1 MINRL
6 VIGVENQN
14 LEKEINDSSEI
25 GTNIKLY
32 LDSLRNIPL
41 LTQEEECELMKK
53 IEKGDKQ
60 ARQDMITHNLRLVV
74 SIAKKYQTQMELLD
88 LIQEGNIGLM
98 KALDK
103 FDYTKEYKFSTYA
116 TWWIRQS
123 ISRAIADKKRTVRL
137 PVHVVDKLSRIKRE
151 LAKYE
156 SKYGK
161 APSRKEL
168 AEITGYDQELLDTYY
183 LLNTDTVSLDM
194 PSKPSEMGEEMDPI
208 GEIIEDKTIAGV
220 EDSAINN
227 MLNEEIMAILPKILK
242 PVEVEVIQKRFG
254 FNGETRMT
262 LEEIGQQRGVTR
274 ERIRQIEATA
284 IAKLKASRKTK
295 DLKEYLSAI

>member
-1 MINRL
+1 M
-6 VIGVENQN
+6 
-14 LEKEINDSSEI
+14 EKEINDSSEI

-161 APSRKEL
+161 TPSRKEL
-168 AEITGYDQELLDTYY
+168 AEITGYDQELLDAYY

-208 GEIIEDKTIAGV
+208 GEIIEDKSTAGV
-220 EDSAINN
+220 EDSVINN

-274 ERIRQIEATA
+274 ERIRQIEAMA

>member
-1 MINRL
+1 M
-6 VIGVENQN
+6 IGVENQN
-14 LEKEINDSSEI
+14 LEKEIKDSSEI

-32 LDSLRNIPL
+32 LDSIRNIPL

-183 LLNTDTVSLDM
+183 QLNTDTVSLDM

-274 ERIRQIEATA
+274 ERIRQIEAMA

-295 DLKEYLSAI
+295 DLKEYLSAM

>member
-1 MINRL
+1 M
-6 VIGVENQN
+6 
-14 LEKEINDSSEI
+14 EKEINDSSEI

-161 APSRKEL
+161 TPSRKEL

-274 ERIRQIEATA
+274 ERIRQIEAMA

>member
-1 MINRL
+1 M
-6 VIGVENQN
+6 ENQN
-14 LEKEINDSSEI
+14 LEKEIKDSSEI

-161 APSRKEL
+161 TPSRKEL

-194 PSKPSEMGEEMDPI
+194 PSKPSEMGKEMDPI
-208 GEIIEDKTIAGV
+208 GEIIEDKSTAGV
-220 EDSAINN
+220 EDSVINN

-274 ERIRQIEATA
+274 ERIRQIEAMA

>member
-1 MINRL
+1 
-6 VIGVENQN
+6 
-14 LEKEINDSSEI
+14 
-25 GTNIKLY
+25 
-32 LDSLRNIPL
+32 
-41 LTQEEECELMKK
+41 
-53 IEKGDKQ
+53 
-60 ARQDMITHNLRLVV
+60 MITHNLRLVV

-183 LLNTDTVSLDM
+183 QLNTDTVSLDM
-194 PSKPSEMGEEMDPI
+194 PSKPSEMGEERTPRR
-208 GEIIEDKTIAGV
+208 
-220 EDSAINN
+220 N
-227 MLNEEIMAILPKILK
+227 
-242 PVEVEVIQKRFG
+242 
-254 FNGETRMT
+254 
-262 LEEIGQQRGVTR
+262 
-274 ERIRQIEATA
+274 
-284 IAKLKASRKTK
+284 RKTP
-295 DLKEYLSAI
+295 

>member
-1 MINRL
+1 
-6 VIGVENQN
+6 VENQN

-274 ERIRQIEATA
+274 ERIRQIEAMA

-295 DLKEYLSAI
+295 DLKEYLSAM

>member
-1 MINRL
+1 M
-6 VIGVENQN
+6 
-14 LEKEINDSSEI
+14 EKEINDSSEI

-183 LLNTDTVSLDM
+183 QLNTDTVSLDM

-208 GEIIEDKTIAGV
+208 GEIIEDKSTAGV
-220 EDSAINN
+220 EDSVINN

-274 ERIRQIEATA
+274 ERIRQIEAMA

>member
-1 MINRL
+1 M
-6 VIGVENQN
+6 ENQN

-194 PSKPSEMGEEMDPI
+194 PSKPSEMGEEMNPI

-274 ERIRQIEATA
+274 ERIRQIEAMA

>member
-1 MINRL
+1 M
-6 VIGVENQN
+6 ENQN

-32 LDSLRNIPL
+32 LDSIRNIPL
-41 LTQEEECELMKK
+41 LTQEEERELMKK

-151 LAKYE
+151 IAKYE

-161 APSRKEL
+161 TPSRKEL

-274 ERIRQIEATA
+274 ERIRQIEAMA

>member
-1 MINRL
+1 M
-6 VIGVENQN
+6 IGVENQN
-14 LEKEINDSSEI
+14 LEKEIKDSSEI

-32 LDSLRNIPL
+32 LDSIRNIPL

>member
-1 MINRL
+1 M
-6 VIGVENQN
+6 ENQN

-183 LLNTDTVSLDM
+183 QLNTDTVSLDM

-208 GEIIEDKTIAGV
+208 GEIIEDKSTAGV
-220 EDSAINN
+220 EDSVINN

-274 ERIRQIEATA
+274 ERIRQIEAMA

>member
-1 MINRL
+1 M
-6 VIGVENQN
+6 ENQN
-14 LEKEINDSSEI
+14 LEKEIKDSSEI

-60 ARQDMITHNLRLVV
+60 ARQDMIIHNLRLVV

-98 KALDK
+98 KAIDK

-194 PSKPSEMGEEMDPI
+194 PSKPSEMGAEMDPI
-208 GEIIEDKTIAGV
+208 GEIIEDKTTAGV
-220 EDSAINN
+220 EDSVINN
-227 MLNEEIMAILPKILK
+227 MLNEEIIAILPKILK

-274 ERIRQIEATA
+274 ERIRQIEAKA

>member
-1 MINRL
+1 MIS
-6 VIGVENQN
+6 VDNQN

-161 APSRKEL
+161 TPSRKEL

-183 LLNTDTVSLDM
+183 QLNTDTVSLDM

-274 ERIRQIEATA
+274 ERIRQIEAMA

>member
-1 MINRL
+1 MIS
-6 VIGVENQN
+6 VDNQN

-183 LLNTDTVSLDM
+183 QLNTDTVSLDM

-274 ERIRQIEATA
+274 ERIRQIEAMA

-295 DLKEYLSAI
+295 DLKEYLSAM

>member
-1 MINRL
+1 M
-6 VIGVENQN
+6 ENQN

-220 EDSAINN
+220 EDSVINN

-274 ERIRQIEATA
+274 ERIRQIEAMA

>member
-1 MINRL
+1 MIS
-6 VIGVENQN
+6 VDNQN

-161 APSRKEL
+161 TPSRKEL
-168 AEITGYDQELLDTYY
+168 AEITGYDQELLDAYY

-208 GEIIEDKTIAGV
+208 GEIIEDKSTAGV
-220 EDSAINN
+220 EDSVINN

-274 ERIRQIEATA
+274 ERIRQIEAMA

>member
-1 MINRL
+1 M
-6 VIGVENQN
+6 ENQN
-14 LEKEINDSSEI
+14 LEKEIKDSSEI

-32 LDSLRNIPL
+32 LDSIRNIPL

-183 LLNTDTVSLDM
+183 QLNTDTVSLDM

-274 ERIRQIEATA
+274 ERIRQIEAMA

>member
-1 MINRL
+1 M
-6 VIGVENQN
+6 ENQN
-14 LEKEINDSSEI
+14 LEKEIKDSSEI

-32 LDSLRNIPL
+32 LDSIRNIPL

-123 ISRAIADKKRTVRL
+123 ISRAISDKKRTVRL

-161 APSRKEL
+161 TPSRKEL

-194 PSKPSEMGEEMDPI
+194 PSKPSEMGKEMDPI
-208 GEIIEDKTIAGV
+208 GEIIEDKSTAGV
-220 EDSAINN
+220 EDSVINN

-274 ERIRQIEATA
+274 ERIRQIEAMA

>member
-1 MINRL
+1 M
-6 VIGVENQN
+6 IGVENQN
-14 LEKEINDSSEI
+14 LEKEIKDSSEI

-41 LTQEEECELMKK
+41 LTQKEECELMKK

-74 SIAKKYQTQMELLD
+74 SVAKKYQTQMELLD

-98 KALDK
+98 KAIDK

-194 PSKPSEMGEEMDPI
+194 PSKPSEMGAEMDPI
-208 GEIIEDKTIAGV
+208 GEIIEDKTTAGV
-220 EDSAINN
+220 EDSVINN
-227 MLNEEIMAILPKILK
+227 MLNEEIIAILPKILT

-254 FNGETRMT
+254 FNGGTRMT

-274 ERIRQIEATA
+274 ERIRQIEAKA

-295 DLKEYLSAI
+295 DLKEYLSAM

>member
-1 MINRL
+1 M
-6 VIGVENQN
+6 
-14 LEKEINDSSEI
+14 EKEINDSSEI

-183 LLNTDTVSLDM
+183 QLNTDTVSLDM

-208 GEIIEDKTIAGV
+208 GEIIEDKSTAGV
-220 EDSAINN
+220 EDSVINN

-274 ERIRQIEATA
+274 ERIRQIEAKA

-295 DLKEYLSAI
+295 DLKEYLSAM

>member
-1 MINRL
+1 MIS
-6 VIGVENQN
+6 VDNQN
-14 LEKEINDSSEI
+14 LEKEIKDSSEI

-32 LDSLRNIPL
+32 LDSIRNIPL

-161 APSRKEL
+161 TPSRKEL

-194 PSKPSEMGEEMDPI
+194 PSKPSEMGKEMDPI
-208 GEIIEDKTIAGV
+208 GEIIEDKSTAGV
-220 EDSAINN
+220 EDSVINN

-274 ERIRQIEATA
+274 ERIRQIEAMA
-284 IAKLKASRKTK
+284 IAKLKVSRKTK

>member
-1 MINRL
+1 MIS
-6 VIGVENQN
+6 VDNQN

-161 APSRKEL
+161 TPSRKEL

-208 GEIIEDKTIAGV
+208 GEIIEDKSTAGV
-220 EDSAINN
+220 EDSVINN

-242 PVEVEVIQKRFG
+242 PVEVEAIQKRFG

-274 ERIRQIEATA
+274 ERIRQIEAMA

>member
-1 MINRL
+1 MIS
-6 VIGVENQN
+6 VDNQN
-14 LEKEINDSSEI
+14 LEKEIKDSSEI

-32 LDSLRNIPL
+32 LDSIRNIPL

-60 ARQDMITHNLRLVV
+60 ARQDMIIHNLRLVV

-274 ERIRQIEATA
+274 ERIRQIEAMA

-295 DLKEYLSAI
+295 DLKEYLSAM

>member
-1 MINRL
+1 M
-6 VIGVENQN
+6 IGVENQN

-41 LTQEEECELMKK
+41 LTQEEERELMKK

-161 APSRKEL
+161 TPSRKEL

-274 ERIRQIEATA
+274 ERIRQIEAMA

>member
-1 MINRL
+1 M
-6 VIGVENQN
+6 ENQN

-183 LLNTDTVSLDM
+183 QLNTDTVSLDM
-194 PSKPSEMGEEMDPI
+194 PSKPSEMGEEMDSI
-208 GEIIEDKTIAGV
+208 GEIIEDKSTAGV
-220 EDSAINN
+220 EDSVINN

-274 ERIRQIEATA
+274 ERIRQIEAMA

>member
-1 MINRL
+1 M
-6 VIGVENQN
+6 
-14 LEKEINDSSEI
+14 EKEINDSSEI

-137 PVHVVDKLSRIKRE
+137 PIHVVDKLSRIKRE

-161 APSRKEL
+161 TPSRKEL

-208 GEIIEDKTIAGV
+208 GEIIEDKSTAGV
-220 EDSAINN
+220 EDSVINN

-274 ERIRQIEATA
+274 ERIRQIEAMA

>member
-1 MINRL
+1 M
-6 VIGVENQN
+6 ENQN

-183 LLNTDTVSLDM
+183 QLNTDTVSLDM
-194 PSKPSEMGEEMDPI
+194 PSKPSEMGAEMDPI
-208 GEIIEDKTIAGV
+208 GEIIEDKTTAGV
-220 EDSAINN
+220 EDSVINN
-227 MLNEEIMAILPKILK
+227 MLNEEIIAILPKILT

-274 ERIRQIEATA
+274 ERIRQIEAKA

>member
-1 MINRL
+1 M
-6 VIGVENQN
+6 ENQN
-14 LEKEINDSSEI
+14 LEKEINDNSEI

-183 LLNTDTVSLDM
+183 QLNTDTVSLDM

-208 GEIIEDKTIAGV
+208 GEIIEDKSTAGV
-220 EDSAINN
+220 EDSVINN

-274 ERIRQIEATA
+274 ERIRQIEAMA

>member
-1 MINRL
+1 M
-6 VIGVENQN
+6 IGVENQN
-14 LEKEINDSSEI
+14 LEKEIKDSSEI

-32 LDSLRNIPL
+32 LDSIRNIPL

-208 GEIIEDKTIAGV
+208 GEIIEDKSTAGV
-220 EDSAINN
+220 EDSVINS

-274 ERIRQIEATA
+274 ERIRQIEAMA

>member
-1 MINRL
+1 M
-6 VIGVENQN
+6 IGVENQN

-161 APSRKEL
+161 TPSRKEL

-183 LLNTDTVSLDM
+183 QLNTDTVSLDM

-208 GEIIEDKTIAGV
+208 GEIIEDKSTAGV
-220 EDSAINN
+220 EDSVINN

-274 ERIRQIEATA
+274 ERIRQIEAMA

>member
-1 MINRL
+1 M
-6 VIGVENQN
+6 IGVENQN

-183 LLNTDTVSLDM
+183 QLNTDTVSLDM

-208 GEIIEDKTIAGV
+208 GEIIEDKSTAGV
-220 EDSAINN
+220 EDSVINN

-274 ERIRQIEATA
+274 ERIRQIEAMA
-284 IAKLKASRKTK
+284 IAKLKTSRKTK
-295 DLKEYLSAI
+295 DLKEYLSAM

>member
-1 MINRL
+1 M

-151 LAKYE
+151 LEKYE

-183 LLNTDTVSLDM
+183 QLNTDTVSLDM

-274 ERIRQIEATA
+274 ERIRQIEAMA

-295 DLKEYLSAI
+295 DLKEYLSAM

>member
-1 MINRL
+1 M
-6 VIGVENQN
+6 ENQN
-14 LEKEINDSSEI
+14 LEKEIKDSSEI

-32 LDSLRNIPL
+32 LDSIRNIPL

-161 APSRKEL
+161 TPSRKEL

-194 PSKPSEMGEEMDPI
+194 PSKPSEMGKEMDPI

-227 MLNEEIMAILPKILK
+227 MLNEEIMAILPKVLK

-274 ERIRQIEATA
+274 ERIRQIEAMA

>member
-1 MINRL
+1 M
-6 VIGVENQN
+6 
-14 LEKEINDSSEI
+14 EKEINDSSEI

-183 LLNTDTVSLDM
+183 QLNTDTVSLDM

-208 GEIIEDKTIAGV
+208 GEIIEDKSTAGV
-220 EDSAINN
+220 EDSVINN

-242 PVEVEVIQKRFG
+242 PVEIEVIQKRFG

-274 ERIRQIEATA
+274 ERIRQIEAMA

>member
-1 MINRL
+1 MIS
-6 VIGVENQN
+6 VDNQN
-14 LEKEINDSSEI
+14 LEKEIKDSSEI

-32 LDSLRNIPL
+32 LDSIRNIPL

-161 APSRKEL
+161 TPSRKEL

-194 PSKPSEMGEEMDPI
+194 PSKPSEMGKEMDPI
-208 GEIIEDKTIAGV
+208 GEIIEDKSTAGV
-220 EDSAINN
+220 EDSVINN

-254 FNGETRMT
+254 FNVETRMT

-274 ERIRQIEATA
+274 ERIRQIEAMA

>member
-1 MINRL
+1 M
-6 VIGVENQN
+6 ENQN

>member
-1 MINRL
+1 M
-6 VIGVENQN
+6 
-14 LEKEINDSSEI
+14 EKEINDSSEI

-274 ERIRQIEATA
+274 ERIRQIEAMA

>member
-1 MINRL
+1 MIS
-6 VIGVENQN
+6 VDNQN
-14 LEKEINDSSEI
+14 LEKEIKDSSEI

-161 APSRKEL
+161 TPSRKEL

-208 GEIIEDKTIAGV
+208 GEIIEDKSTAGV
-220 EDSAINN
+220 EDSVINN

-274 ERIRQIEATA
+274 ERIRQIEAMA

>member
-1 MINRL
+1 M
-6 VIGVENQN
+6 ENQN

-194 PSKPSEMGEEMDPI
+194 PSKPSEMGKEMDPI
-208 GEIIEDKTIAGV
+208 GKIIEDKSTAGV
-220 EDSAINN
+220 EDSVINN

-274 ERIRQIEATA
+274 ERIRQIEAMA

>member
-1 MINRL
+1 M
-6 VIGVENQN
+6 ENQN
-14 LEKEINDSSEI
+14 LEKEIKDSSEI

-32 LDSLRNIPL
+32 LDSIRNIPL

-60 ARQDMITHNLRLVV
+60 ARQDMIIHNLRLVV

-161 APSRKEL
+161 TPSRKEL
-168 AEITGYDQELLDTYY
+168 AEITGYDRELLDTYY

-208 GEIIEDKTIAGV
+208 GEIIEDKSTAGV
-220 EDSAINN
+220 EDSVINN

-274 ERIRQIEATA
+274 ERIRQIEAMA